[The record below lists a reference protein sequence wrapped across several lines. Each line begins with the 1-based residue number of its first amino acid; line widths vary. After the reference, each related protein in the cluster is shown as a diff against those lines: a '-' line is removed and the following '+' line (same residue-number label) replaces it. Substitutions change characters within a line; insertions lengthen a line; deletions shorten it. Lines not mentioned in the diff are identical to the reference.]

1 MTPTPDSDSC
11 KTEKMAPT
19 PTSTPSKL
27 KKNDSGFDS
36 DSIKTKKTNSTP
48 LKNVRLRNFNSGS
61 TTLVLTMGAIFHDQ
75 VLLCQFQ

>member
-36 DSIKTKKTNSTP
+36 DSIKTKKQIRLHSKMYDFATSTLAP
-48 LKNVRLRNFNSGS
+48 QPWF
-61 TTLVLTMGAIFHDQ
+61 
-75 VLLCQFQ
+75 